1 MKVGVVLRSVAIL
14 LGAPLLA
21 LPAGG
26 AEDDPAPL
34 SAARAPA
41 PASLPVAVADAP
53 PAERAT
59 TPPPAKPASPV
70 RVVVDCAQDGC
81 VVQTGLDVLVV
92 GP

>member
-26 AEDDPAPL
+26 AEDAPAPL

-41 PASLPVAVADAP
+41 PASVPVAVADAP

-59 TPPPAKPASPV
+59 TPPVKPASPV
-70 RVVVDCAQDGC
+70 RVVVECAKDGC